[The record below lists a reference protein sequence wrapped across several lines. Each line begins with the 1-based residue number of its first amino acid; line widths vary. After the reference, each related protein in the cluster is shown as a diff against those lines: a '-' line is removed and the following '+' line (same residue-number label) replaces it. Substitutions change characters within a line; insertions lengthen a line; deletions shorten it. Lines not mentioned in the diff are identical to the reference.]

1 VNEQAETLLAQTGWP
16 TDDPRLL
23 SLLPMVYM
31 AWASGDLD
39 AGEAGI
45 IRERME
51 RLDWSAKAKRGVAE
65 RWLDPQS
72 PPGASELRSLLSVVR
87 LLSPELPKITRLT
100 LADLGI
106 EMAQSAGAANWATP
120 EVCEALAAVEEALGV
135 DASEACHELLV
146 PEGKRPEV
154 DEEEPAAAFDVGVM
168 TRLLGGAY
176 RDVRIEV
183 LNLLRQPG
191 FRYVYGSDR
200 ATYRERVF
208 GWMQELARHGLG
220 ATSYAEEYGGTGD
233 VGRFIAV
240 FETLGFHDL
249 SMAVKFGVQFG
260 LFGGSINL
268 LGSDRHRDKYLR
280 QVGTLELPGCYA
292 MTEAGHGSNVRDIG
306 TVARFDAGSDEFVI
320 HTPNGRARKVYIGN
334 AALHGRMATVF
345 AQLEIGDV
353 GFGVHAFLVPI
364 RDESGEVCEGVRIQD
379 SGEKQ
384 GLNGIDNGTIW
395 FDQVRIPRD
404 NLLDRFA
411 TVDKDGN
418 YTSPIVSDS
427 KRFFAMLSTLVGGR
441 ISVAAVALSAAK
453 SGLAIAI
460 RYGAR
465 RRQFGP
471 PGAPE
476 TLLLDYRT
484 HQRRLMPPLAT
495 AYALDFAIKHLVRS
509 FLAHRENRSREVE
522 TLAAALKAYATWNT
536 VRTLQVCRE
545 ACGGAGYMAV
555 NRLAS
560 LKADTDVFT
569 TFEGDNTV
577 LMQLVAKALLGEFR
591 EQFEE
596 TGFVGTLKHVAG
608 QATRAVTEL
617 NPIVTRIAD
626 QSHLRD
632 PEFQLGAMRY
642 REEELLVN
650 VARRLKGRIDRG
662 MSLFDAFNECQD
674 HLVTLAH
681 AHVERVILELF
692 LETIEDCPDP
702 VAAETLTMLR
712 NLFALS
718 RIEADRGWFLESGYI
733 EKNKAKAIRKQV
745 NLLCA
750 DARRQAVPL
759 VDSFGIPDELLG
771 APIAM
776 RR

>member
-1 VNEQAETLLAQTGWP
+1 
-16 TDDPRLL
+16 
-23 SLLPMVYM
+23 M
-31 AWASGDLD
+31 
-39 AGEAGI
+39 
-45 IRERME
+45 
-51 RLDWSAKAKRGVAE
+51 
-65 RWLDPQS
+65 
-72 PPGASELRSLLSVVR
+72 
-87 LLSPELPKITRLT
+87 
-100 LADLGI
+100 
-106 EMAQSAGAANWATP
+106 
-120 EVCEALAAVEEALGV
+120 
-135 DASEACHELLV
+135 
-146 PEGKRPEV
+146 
-154 DEEEPAAAFDVGVM
+154 
-168 TRLLGGAY
+168 
-176 RDVRIEV
+176 
-183 LNLLRQPG
+183 
-191 FRYVYGSDR
+191 
-200 ATYRERVF
+200 
-208 GWMQELARHGLG
+208 ARHGLG

-453 SGLAIAI
+453 SGLTIAI

-555 NRLAS
+555 NRFAS

-617 NPIVTRIAD
+617 NPIVTRIAE

>member
-1 VNEQAETLLAQTGWP
+1 V
-16 TDDPRLL
+16 
-23 SLLPMVYM
+23 
-31 AWASGDLD
+31 
-39 AGEAGI
+39 
-45 IRERME
+45 
-51 RLDWSAKAKRGVAE
+51 
-65 RWLDPQS
+65 
-72 PPGASELRSLLSVVR
+72 
-87 LLSPELPKITRLT
+87 
-100 LADLGI
+100 
-106 EMAQSAGAANWATP
+106 
-120 EVCEALAAVEEALGV
+120 
-135 DASEACHELLV
+135 
-146 PEGKRPEV
+146 
-154 DEEEPAAAFDVGVM
+154 
-168 TRLLGGAY
+168 
-176 RDVRIEV
+176 
-183 LNLLRQPG
+183 
-191 FRYVYGSDR
+191 
-200 ATYRERVF
+200 
-208 GWMQELARHGLG
+208 ARHGLG

-453 SGLAIAI
+453 SGLTIAI

-555 NRLAS
+555 NRFAS

-617 NPIVTRIAD
+617 NPIVTRIAE

>member
-1 VNEQAETLLAQTGWP
+1 MNEQAETLLAQTGWP
-16 TDDPRLL
+16 ADDPRLL

-106 EMAQSAGAANWATP
+106 EMAQSAGAADWATP

-560 LKADTDVFT
+560 LKADTDVVT
-569 TFEGDNTV
+569 TFEG
-577 LMQLVAKALLGEFR
+577 
-591 EQFEE
+591 
-596 TGFVGTLKHVAG
+596 
-608 QATRAVTEL
+608 
-617 NPIVTRIAD
+617 IVTRIAD

-632 PEFQLGAMRY
+632 REF
-642 REEELLVN
+642 
-650 VARRLKGRIDRG
+650 
-662 MSLFDAFNECQD
+662 
-674 HLVTLAH
+674 
-681 AHVERVILELF
+681 
-692 LETIEDCPDP
+692 
-702 VAAETLTMLR
+702 
-712 NLFALS
+712 
-718 RIEADRGWFLESGYI
+718 
-733 EKNKAKAIRKQV
+733 
-745 NLLCA
+745 
-750 DARRQAVPL
+750 
-759 VDSFGIPDELLG
+759 
-771 APIAM
+771 
-776 RR
+776 